1 MSSFKNKL
9 ASSIL
14 LGLQKIAADPTADF
28 NHLYTAKEKPLTD
41 KRLKENKPI
50 LPKDDVFKIPKH
62 NTPTLKVAMDVI
74 PGGLADNLPDSRYDK
89 KELQKG
95 ESHEKEHTSSK
106 QIAKEI
112 AKDHLEENSSYYT
125 KLENAKIGFSL
136 K

>member
-1 MSSFKNKL
+1 MPSFKNKL

-41 KRLKENKPI
+41 RRLKENKPI

-74 PGGLADNLPDSRYDK
+74 PGGLADN
-89 KELQKG
+89 
-95 ESHEKEHTSSK
+95 HT
-106 QIAKEI
+106 ER
-112 AKDHLEENSSYYT
+112 KDR
-125 KLENAKIGFSL
+125 F
-136 K
+136 